1 MIDSSMKSTNNSHS
15 LKKCLHDI
23 IHHGLCAICG
33 IDLTVHDPDVLLRT
47 VNISQGSLSSI
58 LISQEEARRLEKET
72 ARRLLKEKRL
82 SLVVDL
88 DQTLLHASMNQEI
101 GQWISQK
108 DHKYHEN
115 CKNVHQVK
123 LHDHSMIHYIKLR
136 HGALE
141 FLEKVHKMY
150 ELHIYTMGS
159 RSYAE
164 AIARLLDPQQ
174 YIFNDRIVARDHHGN
189 WTKKEL
195 TRIFPCDDTMVVI
208 LDDRLDVWE
217 RSPNLVQVKPYE
229 FFINAGDINTIFKDE
244 QKAQMESMKPIISPT
259 PLIIDEADDQLERI
273 VLVLEQ
279 VHGKFYEL
287 YDQKISKKSKGIT
300 DTGLEDYEM
309 DIKVIL
315 PLLRSP
321 ILTGCHIIFSG
332 LIPLQ
337 TDSSLSDIWRIST
350 DFGAVCS
357 QDIRNG
363 TTHLVTSTMDS
374 EKAKQAQKKGNVW
387 IVKPGWLYSSA
398 WRWKRADEM
407 EFIWSSKCIPMTNTL
422 ASDFENEELEFKNN
436 MISNII
442 PMTEALKEDE
452 TFLNTLSDEETTD
465 TSSIMTDGN
474 IFKFDDKHDQ
484 HFKRKFEDSFS
495 GDLSSD
501 LDLYDELDD

>member
-1 MIDSSMKSTNNSHS
+1 MKSITNNHS
-15 LKKCLHDI
+15 SKTCSHDI
-23 IHHGLCAICG
+23 IHHGLCALCG
-33 IDLTVHDPDVLLRT
+33 LDLTVHDPDVLLRT
-47 VNISQGSLSSI
+47 VSISQGSLSSI
-58 LISQEEARRLEKET
+58 SISQEEAKRLEKET
-72 ARRLLKEKRL
+72 AGRLLKEKRL

-88 DQTLLHASMNQEI
+88 DQTLVHASMNQEI
-101 GQWISQK
+101 GQWISQQ

-115 CKNVHQVK
+115 CKNVHQVR
-123 LHDHSMIHYIKLR
+123 LIDHPMIHYIKLR
-136 HGALE
+136 YGTLE
-141 FLEKVHKMY
+141 FLKRVHKLY

-174 YIFNDRIVARDHHGN
+174 HIFHDRIVARDHHGN

-229 FFINAGDINTIFKDE
+229 FFINAGDINTISKDE
-244 QKAQMESMKPIISPT
+244 QKIQMGTMKPVISPT

-273 VLVLEQ
+273 ALVLEQ
-279 VHGKFYEL
+279 MHGKFYEL
-287 YDQKISKKSKGIT
+287 YDQKISKKSKGMT
-300 DTGLEDYEM
+300 DTTLEDYEM

-321 ILTGCHIIFSG
+321 ILTGCHITFSG

-337 TDSSLSDIWRIST
+337 TDPVLSDIWRIST

-407 EFIWSSKCIPMTNTL
+407 EFIWNSKCIPVTSTPV
-422 ASDFENEELEFKNN
+422 SDFENEDSESKNT
-436 MISNII
+436 MTSNITL
-442 PMTEALKEDE
+442 MEEALKEDE
-452 TFLNTLSDEETTD
+452 TFLNTLSDEETSE
-465 TSSIMTDGN
+465 TSSIVINNNT
-474 IFKFDDKHDQ
+474 FKFDDKHDQ
-484 HFKRKFEDSFS
+484 HSKRKFEDPSS
-495 GDLSSD
+495 EDLSSD
-501 LDLYDELDD
+501 LDLYDELGD